1 MSSNT
6 ELLRAMAMLA
16 PPDIGF
22 LIEPGLATMPP
33 FNPDLEGN
41 EPRVVVEFRA
51 RLKGSDGI
59 VISSPEYAH
68 GVSGVLKNA
77 LDWVVGSGELSGKQ
91 VAILNASPRAT
102 IAHASLLE
110 IITAMD
116 AQVVLPACI
125 AVPLL
130 GKKLNASEI
139 AASAELAP
147 LLRESLAKFA
157 HSILLKRAA

>member
-1 MSSNT
+1 
-6 ELLRAMAMLA
+6 
-16 PPDIGF
+16 
-22 LIEPGLATMPP
+22 
-33 FNPDLEGN
+33 
-41 EPRVVVEFRA
+41 VVEFRA

-77 LDWVVGSGELSGKQ
+77 LDWVIGSGELSGKQ

-110 IITAMD
+110 IITTMD

-147 LLRESLAKFA
+147 LLRESLAKLA